1 MPRSPVKRPPA
12 SVDLSGVLREVDEL
26 PNLLS
31 SQSLFGNDHPL
42 EVEIGSGKGLF
53 MATASVANEGHNFLG
68 VEMIA
73 KYAAHSAGR
82 LVRAGVT
89 NAIMISGNTKRA
101 FENTT
106 GAQH

>member
-1 MPRSPVKRPPA
+1 MSGLGLRYEQTHRQLPHAAQPRQTSASQRRPV
-12 SVDLSGVLREVDEL
+12 GVLREVDEL

-68 VEMIA
+68 VEIIA
-73 KYAAHSAGR
+73 KYAAHCRIAKMH
-82 LVRAGVT
+82 A
-89 NAIMISGNTKRA
+89 
-101 FENTT
+101 
-106 GAQH
+106 